1 MSSNFTDQ
9 AINSVF
15 YLSLAGGI
23 INSRGGGEVKR
34 PVVLFTLSIINVVL
48 NLLGLSDN
56 VISIADT
63 SIPDNEIAGSVSK
76 ASNSSATATITITW
90 TTASLP
96 DE

>member
-1 MSSNFTDQ
+1 VKRSFFP
-9 AINSVF
+9 V
-15 YLSLAGGI
+15 SLAI
-23 INSRGGGEVKR
+23 LINGLLPFR
-34 PVVLFTLSIINVVL
+34 LS
-48 NLLGLSDN
+48 GPS
-56 VISIADT
+56 ISIADT